1 MAVLVTG
8 GTGFIGSHTCICL
21 YERGYEPILLD
32 NLSNSDEQ
40 VVDQLK
46 QITGRSFTFI
56 NGDLRDKNRVQQ
68 VFKDFEIEAVFHFA
82 ALKAVGESTDQP
94 LAYFQNNV
102 AGTLQLLECMHEA
115 RVNSFIFSSSA
126 TVYGDPHYLPIDETH
141 PIRATNPYGRTKVM
155 IEEILQD
162 YCEANPDFMALSL
175 RYFNPVGAHI
185 SGLIGEN
192 PNGIPNNLMPF
203 IAQTAT
209 GERDKVAVFGS
220 DYDTLDG
227 TGVRDYIHVMDL
239 ADGHIAAFDKNHGN
253 SGFHAFNL
261 GTGNGFSVLALINA
275 FSRASEREIPFEF
288 AERRKGD
295 IACSFADASK
305 ANKHLDWF
313 ARRSLEDM
321 ANDSWRWQQNLN
333 KDLRSKEG

>member
-1 MAVLVTG
+1 
-8 GTGFIGSHTCICL
+8 
-21 YERGYEPILLD
+21 
-32 NLSNSDEQ
+32 
-40 VVDQLK
+40 
-46 QITGRSFTFI
+46 
-56 NGDLRDKNRVQQ
+56 
-68 VFKDFEIEAVFHFA
+68 
-82 ALKAVGESTDQP
+82 
-94 LAYFQNNV
+94 
-102 AGTLQLLECMHEA
+102 
-115 RVNSFIFSSSA
+115 
-126 TVYGDPHYLPIDETH
+126 
-141 PIRATNPYGRTKVM
+141 
-155 IEEILQD
+155 
-162 YCEANPDFMALSL
+162 
-175 RYFNPVGAHI
+175 
-185 SGLIGEN
+185 
-192 PNGIPNNLMPF
+192 
-203 IAQTAT
+203 
-209 GERDKVAVFGS
+209 
-220 DYDTLDG
+220 
-227 TGVRDYIHVMDL
+227 MDL